1 MARGGM
7 RKGAGRPTGTGQWG
21 EDTKVLRVPLSLV
34 DKVKDFLKAEGY
46 TVPLYAAK
54 VSAGRPLDVTSAVKT
69 RISLIDHLIPN
80 PQSTYCVKVQGD
92 SMIDAGIEDGDM
104 LIVDRAKRARN
115 GSVVIANLNGD
126 VTVKTLQSIKGKPI
140 TLMPANSAYAPILV
154 GDFDALEIQGVVG
167 HVVKDT

>member
-1 MARGGM
+1 
-7 RKGAGRPTGTGQWG
+7 
-21 EDTKVLRVPLSLV
+21 
-34 DKVKDFLKAEGY
+34 
-46 TVPLYAAK
+46 
-54 VSAGRPLDVTSAVKT
+54 
-69 RISLIDHLIPN
+69 
-80 PQSTYCVKVQGD
+80 
-92 SMIDAGIEDGDM
+92 MIDAGIEDGDM